1 MPNRTDLDA
10 RLDAIAAQM
19 PRFREDLDRVFADI
33 GGGTASST
41 PAPQAATDPQQRLDR
56 HDVTVDRATRH

>member
-19 PRFREDLDRVFADI
+19 PRFRQDFDRVFADI
-33 GGGTASST
+33 AGHPGPPDTVMP
-41 PAPQAATDPQQRLDR
+41 PAPEPRQTADPD
-56 HDVTVDRATRH
+56 DAMVDRATHH

>member
-1 MPNRTDLDA
+1 MPDRTDLDA

-33 GGGTASST
+33 GEWAGPR
-41 PAPQAATDPQQRLDR
+41 PAEPATDPQPRRDR
-56 HDVTVDRATRH
+56 PGAKVERATRH

>member
-33 GGGTASST
+33 GGRTASST
-41 PAPQAATDPQQRLDR
+41 PAPQAATDPQQHLDR
-56 HDVTVDRATRH
+56 HDVTVGRAIRH